1 MVISYLF
8 SIKFDFSV
16 YHSSQMAGFGPY
28 QHVVTSWFPLSFNN
42 FDRFALLFQKCDNA
56 PSMK

>member
-16 YHSSQMAGFGPY
+16 GHSSQLAGFGPY
-28 QHVVTSWFPLSFNN
+28 QHVVTSWFPFSFNN
-42 FDRFALLFQKCDNA
+42 FDSFALLFRKSDNA
-56 PSMK
+56 PTMK